1 MKQPSVTRSIGF
13 ALILGVLFS
22 GLSIPSFGKDLEDE
36 LNDIKGQV
44 KELEDELLAASKVV
58 QKATAELRKIEAQ
71 IPAAQRR
78 LQDAQ
83 GNLRVA
89 FRRESAAEAEIK
101 KINRAQV
108 VVRVRIA
115 KAEARVRELQLQVGQ
130 IARKLYQEGPL
141 AIIGILFQAESLGEF
156 TGRLGAAQALARAR
170 GASVDELEIVRAGL
184 LEDKAELE
192 RLFEKARIQE
202 EKAAEARRVAQE
214 ARAEAKA
221 ARDALAK
228 LQAQRKAAVA
238 RAQKQR
244 DAVKR
249 EYDKIR
255 AEQRRI
261 EALIKGEKNPGVFAG
276 TLVWPTSGRIS
287 AYPGPRR
294 HPVYGYRSCH
304 TGLDIAAP
312 TGTPIKAAA
321 AGRLVSAR
329 SSVYGNYAVIYHGS
343 DVATMYAHMT
353 RFAVTSGQVRQGQ
366 VIGYVGSTGYSTG
379 PHLHFEVRIKGRAY
393 HPMGWF
399 GWSKKVITC

>member
-1 MKQPSVTRSIGF
+1 MKRLLPSRSVGIF
-13 ALILGVLFS
+13 VILTILVS
-22 GLSIPSFGKDLEDE
+22 GLTSPGFGNDLEDE
-36 LNDIKGQV
+36 LDDIKGQV

-58 QKATAELRKIEAQ
+58 QRATAELRAIEAQ

-78 LQDAQ
+78 LQTAQ
-83 GNLRVA
+83 SNLKAA
-89 FRRESAAEAEIK
+89 FQRESAAEAKIK
-101 KINRAQV
+101 RINRAQV

-115 KAEARVRELQLQVGQ
+115 RAEARVRELQLQVGQ
-130 IARKLYQEGPL
+130 IARRLYQEGPL
-141 AIIGILFQAESLGEF
+141 AIIGILFQADSLGEF

-170 GASVDELEIVRAGL
+170 GATVDELEIVRAGL

-192 RLFEKARIQE
+192 RLFERARVQE
-202 EKAAEARRVAQE
+202 ELAAAARREAQA

-228 LQAQRKAAVA
+228 LQAQRKAAVLK
-238 RAQKQR
+238 AQKQR

-261 EALIKGEKNPGVFAG
+261 EALIRGEKNPGVFAG
-276 TLVWPTSGRIS
+276 TLVWPTTGRIS

-321 AGRLVSAR
+321 AGRLVTAR
-329 SSVYGNYAVIYHGS
+329 SSVYGLYAVIYHGS
-343 DVATMYAHMT
+343 DVATMYAHMS
-353 RFAVTSGQVRQGQ
+353 RFAITSGQVRQGQ
-366 VIGYVGSTGYSTG
+366 IIGYVGSTGYSTG
-379 PHLHFEVRIKGRAY
+379 PHLHFEVRLKGKAY
-393 HPMGWF
+393 NPMGWF
-399 GWSKKVITC
+399 GAAKKPVSC

>member
-1 MKQPSVTRSIGF
+1 VPSW
-13 ALILGVLFS
+13 
-22 GLSIPSFGKDLEDE
+22 GKDLKDE
-36 LNDIKGQV
+36 LKDIKGQI

-58 QKATAELRKIEAQ
+58 VAATAELRRIEAQ
-71 IPAAQRR
+71 IPAAQRA
-78 LQDAQ
+78 LQTAQ
-83 GNLRVA
+83 ANLNVA

-101 KINRAQV
+101 RLNRAQV

-141 AIIGILFQAESLGEF
+141 AIVGLLFQAETLGDF

-170 GASVDELEIVRAGL
+170 GASVDELEIVRAEL

-192 RLFEKARIQE
+192 RLFAKAEIQ
-202 EKAAEARRVAQE
+202 
-214 ARAEAKA
+214 EAKA
-221 ARDALAK
+221 AQARREAQAARAAAKAARAELAK
-228 LQAQRKAAVA
+228 LQAQRKAAVLK
-238 RAQKQR
+238 AQQQR

-261 EALIKGEKNPGVFAG
+261 EALIRGETNVGVFAG
-276 TLVWPTSGRIS
+276 TLVWPTAGRIS

-321 AGRLVSAR
+321 AGRIVTAR
-329 SSVYGNYAVIYHGS
+329 SSVYGLYSVIYHGS
-343 DVATMYAHMT
+343 DTATMYAHMS

-366 VIGYVGSTGYSTG
+366 IIGYVGSTGYSTG

-399 GWSKKVITC
+399 GWAKKVITC

>member
-1 MKQPSVTRSIGF
+1 MKHLLPSRSVGIF
-13 ALILGVLFS
+13 VILTILVS
-22 GLSIPSFGKDLEDE
+22 GLTSPGFGNDLEDE
-36 LNDIKGQV
+36 LDDIKGQV

-58 QKATAELRKIEAQ
+58 QRATAELRAIEAQ

-78 LQDAQ
+78 LQTAQ
-83 GNLRVA
+83 SNLKAA
-89 FRRESAAEAEIK
+89 FQRESAAEAKIK
-101 KINRAQV
+101 RINRAQV

-115 KAEARVRELQLQVGQ
+115 RAEARVRELQLQVGQ
-130 IARKLYQEGPL
+130 IARRLYQEGPL
-141 AIIGILFQAESLGEF
+141 AIIGILFQADSLGEF

-170 GASVDELEIVRAGL
+170 GATVDELEIVRAGL

-192 RLFEKARIQE
+192 RLFERARVQE
-202 EKAAEARRVAQE
+202 ELAAAARREAQA

-228 LQAQRKAAVA
+228 LQAQRKAAVLK
-238 RAQKQR
+238 AQKQR

-261 EALIKGEKNPGVFAG
+261 EALIRGEKNPGVFAG
-276 TLVWPTSGRIS
+276 TLVWPTTGRIS

-321 AGRLVSAR
+321 AGRLVTAR
-329 SSVYGNYAVIYHGS
+329 SSVYGLYAVIYHGS
-343 DVATMYAHMT
+343 DVATMYAHMS
-353 RFAVTSGQVRQGQ
+353 RFAITSGQVRQGQ
-366 VIGYVGSTGYSTG
+366 IIGYVGSTGYSTG
-379 PHLHFEVRIKGRAY
+379 PHLHFEVRLKGKAY
-393 HPMGWF
+393 NPMGWF
-399 GWSKKVITC
+399 GAAKKPVSC

>member
-1 MKQPSVTRSIGF
+1 MKRFFPTQPIAILLAIGMLISGF
-13 ALILGVLFS
+13 AV
-22 GLSIPSFGKDLEDE
+22 PSWGNDLKDE
-36 LNDIKGQV
+36 LKDIKGQV

-58 QKATAELRKIEAQ
+58 VRATAELRRIEAQ
-71 IPAAQRR
+71 IPAAQRA
-78 LQDAQ
+78 LQTAQ
-83 GNLRVA
+83 ANLNVA

-101 KINRAQV
+101 RLNRAQV
-108 VVRVRIA
+108 VVRVRIS

-141 AIIGILFQAESLGEF
+141 AIVGLLFQADTLGDF

-170 GASVDELEIVRAGL
+170 GAAVDELEIVRAGL

-192 RLFEKARIQE
+192 RLFAKAEIQE
-202 EKAAEARRVAQE
+202 AKAAQARREAQE
-214 ARAEAKA
+214 ARAAAKA
-221 ARDALAK
+221 ARAELAK
-228 LQAQRKAAVA
+228 LQAQRKAAVLK
-238 RAQKQR
+238 AQKQR

-261 EALIKGEKNPGVFAG
+261 EALIRGETNVGVFAG
-276 TLVWPTSGRIS
+276 TLIWPTAGRIS

-304 TGLDIAAP
+304 TGIDIAAP

-321 AGRLVSAR
+321 AGRIVTAR
-329 SSVYGNYAVIYHGS
+329 SSVYGLYAVIYHGS
-343 DVATMYAHMT
+343 DIATMYAHMS

-366 VIGYVGSTGYSTG
+366 TIGYVGSTGYSTG
-379 PHLHFEVRIKGRAY
+379 PHLHFEVRVKGRAY

-399 GWSKKVITC
+399 GWAKNPITC

>member
-1 MKQPSVTRSIGF
+1 MKRLLPSRSVGIF
-13 ALILGVLFS
+13 VILTILVS
-22 GLSIPSFGKDLEDE
+22 GLTSPGFGNDLEDE
-36 LNDIKGQV
+36 LDDIKGQV

-58 QKATAELRKIEAQ
+58 QRATAELRAIEAQ

-78 LQDAQ
+78 LQTAQ
-83 GNLRVA
+83 SNLKAA
-89 FRRESAAEAEIK
+89 FQRESAAEAKIK
-101 KINRAQV
+101 RINRAQV

-115 KAEARVRELQLQVGQ
+115 RAEARVRELQLQVGQ
-130 IARKLYQEGPL
+130 IARRLYQEGPL
-141 AIIGILFQAESLGEF
+141 AIIGILFQADSLGEF

-170 GASVDELEIVRAGL
+170 GATVDELEIVRAGL

-192 RLFEKARIQE
+192 RLFERARVQE
-202 EKAAEARRVAQE
+202 ELAAAARREAQA

-228 LQAQRKAAVA
+228 LQAQRKAAVLK
-238 RAQKQR
+238 AQKQR

-261 EALIKGEKNPGVFAG
+261 EALIRGEKNPGVFAG
-276 TLVWPTSGRIS
+276 TLVWPTTGRIS

-329 SSVYGNYAVIYHGS
+329 SSVYGLYAVIYHGS
-343 DVATMYAHMT
+343 DVATMYAHMS
-353 RFAVTSGQVRQGQ
+353 RFALTSGQVRQGQ
-366 VIGYVGSTGYSTG
+366 IIGYVGSTGYSTG
-379 PHLHFEVRIKGRAY
+379 PHLHFEVRLKGKAY
-393 HPMGWF
+393 NPMGWF
-399 GWSKKVITC
+399 GAAKKPVSC

>member
-1 MKQPSVTRSIGF
+1 MKQLWLKRSVGF
-13 ALILGVLFS
+13 ALIASLIFTGFTM
-22 GLSIPSFGKDLEDE
+22 PSFGNDLEDE

-58 QKATAELRKIEAQ
+58 QRATAELRRIEAL

-78 LQDAQ
+78 LQNAQ

-130 IARKLYQEGPL
+130 IARRLYQEGPL
-141 AIIGILFQAESLGEF
+141 AIIGILFQADSLGEF

-192 RLFEKARIQE
+192 RLFERARVQE
-202 EKAAEARRVAQE
+202 EKAAAARREAQA

-221 ARDALAK
+221 ARDELAK
-228 LQAQRKAAVA
+228 LQAQRKAAVLK
-238 RAQKQR
+238 AQKQR

-261 EALIKGEKNPGVFAG
+261 EALIRGEKNVGVFAG
-276 TLVWPTSGRIS
+276 TLIWPTAGRIS

-312 TGTPIKAAA
+312 TGTAIKAAA
-321 AGRLVSAR
+321 AGRIVTAR
-329 SSVYGNYAVIYHGS
+329 SSVYGLYAVVYHGS

-353 RFAVTSGQVRQGQ
+353 RFAVTSGQVSQGQ
-366 VIGYVGSTGYSTG
+366 TIGFVGSTGYSTG
-379 PHLHFEVRIKGRAY
+379 PHLHFEVRIKGRPY

-399 GWSKKVITC
+399 GWAKKLITC

>member
-1 MKQPSVTRSIGF
+1 MKRLLPSRSVGIF
-13 ALILGVLFS
+13 VILTILVS
-22 GLSIPSFGKDLEDE
+22 GLTSPGFGNDLEDE
-36 LNDIKGQV
+36 LDDIKGQV

-58 QKATAELRKIEAQ
+58 QRATAELRAIEAQ

-78 LQDAQ
+78 LQTAQ
-83 GNLRVA
+83 SNLKAA
-89 FRRESAAEAEIK
+89 FQRESAAEAKIK
-101 KINRAQV
+101 RINRAQV

-115 KAEARVRELQLQVGQ
+115 RAEARVRELQLQVGQ
-130 IARKLYQEGPL
+130 IARRLYQEGPL
-141 AIIGILFQAESLGEF
+141 AIIGILFQADSLGEF

-170 GASVDELEIVRAGL
+170 GATVDELEIVRAGL

-192 RLFEKARIQE
+192 RLFERARVQE
-202 EKAAEARRVAQE
+202 ELAAAARREAQA

-228 LQAQRKAAVA
+228 LQAQRKAAVLK
-238 RAQKQR
+238 AQKQR

-261 EALIKGEKNPGVFAG
+261 EALIRGEKNPGVFAG
-276 TLVWPTSGRIS
+276 TLVWPTTGRIS

-329 SSVYGNYAVIYHGS
+329 SSVYGLYAVIYHGS
-343 DVATMYAHMT
+343 DVATMYAHMS
-353 RFAVTSGQVRQGQ
+353 RFAITSGQVRQGQ
-366 VIGYVGSTGYSTG
+366 IIGYVGSTGYSTG
-379 PHLHFEVRIKGRAY
+379 PHLHFEVRLKGKAY
-393 HPMGWF
+393 NPMGWF
-399 GWSKKVITC
+399 GAAKKPVSC

>member
-1 MKQPSVTRSIGF
+1 MNRTWLTRSVGITLSFSLLFTGF
-13 ALILGVLFS
+13 AL
-22 GLSIPSFGKDLEDE
+22 PSFGNDLDDKLE
-36 LNDIKGQV
+36 DIKGQV

-58 QKATAELRKIEAQ
+58 QRATAELRKIEAQ

-78 LQDAQ
+78 LQTAQ
-83 GNLRVA
+83 GNLKVA

-130 IARKLYQEGPL
+130 IARRLYQEGPL
-141 AIIGILFQAESLGEF
+141 AIIGILFQADSLGEF

-202 EKAAEARRVAQE
+202 EKAAAARREAQA

-221 ARDALAK
+221 ARDELAR
-228 LQAQRKAAVA
+228 LQSLRKAAVLK
-238 RAQKQR
+238 AQKQR
-244 DAVKR
+244 AAVKR
-249 EYDKIR
+249 EYDKIL

-261 EALIKGEKNPGVFAG
+261 EALIRGEKNPGVFAG
-276 TLVWPTSGRIS
+276 TLIWPTAGRIS
-287 AYPGPRR
+287 SYPGPRR

-321 AGRLVSAR
+321 AGRIVTAR
-329 SSVYGNYAVIYHGS
+329 STVYGLYAVIYHGS
-343 DVATMYAHMT
+343 DVATMYAHMS

-366 VIGYVGSTGYSTG
+366 IIGYVGSTGYSTG
-379 PHLHFEVRIKGRAY
+379 PHLHFEVRLKGRPY

-399 GWSKKVITC
+399 GWAKNPITC

>member
-1 MKQPSVTRSIGF
+1 MKRLLPSRSVGIF
-13 ALILGVLFS
+13 VILTILVS
-22 GLSIPSFGKDLEDE
+22 GLTSPGFGNDLEDE
-36 LNDIKGQV
+36 LDDIKGQV

-58 QKATAELRKIEAQ
+58 QRATAELRAIEAQ

-78 LQDAQ
+78 LQTAQ
-83 GNLRVA
+83 SNLKAA
-89 FRRESAAEAEIK
+89 FQRESAAEAKIK
-101 KINRAQV
+101 RINRAQV

-115 KAEARVRELQLQVGQ
+115 RAEARVRELQLQVGQ
-130 IARKLYQEGPL
+130 IARRLYQEGPL
-141 AIIGILFQAESLGEF
+141 AIIGILFQADSLGEF

-170 GASVDELEIVRAGL
+170 GATVDELEIVRAGL

-192 RLFEKARIQE
+192 RLFERARVQE
-202 EKAAEARRVAQE
+202 ELAAAARREAQA

-228 LQAQRKAAVA
+228 LQAQRKAAVL

-261 EALIKGEKNPGVFAG
+261 EALIRGEKNPGVFAG
-276 TLVWPTSGRIS
+276 TLVWPTTGRIS

-321 AGRLVSAR
+321 AGRLVTAR
-329 SSVYGNYAVIYHGS
+329 SSVYGLYAVIYHGS
-343 DVATMYAHMT
+343 DVATMYAHMS
-353 RFAVTSGQVRQGQ
+353 RFAITSGQVRQGQ
-366 VIGYVGSTGYSTG
+366 IIGYVGSTGYSTG
-379 PHLHFEVRIKGRAY
+379 PHLHFEVRLKGKAY
-393 HPMGWF
+393 NPMGWF
-399 GWSKKVITC
+399 GAAKKPVSC

>member
-1 MKQPSVTRSIGF
+1 MKRLLPSRSVGIF
-13 ALILGVLFS
+13 VILTILVS
-22 GLSIPSFGKDLEDE
+22 GLTSPGFGNDLEDE
-36 LNDIKGQV
+36 LDDIKGQV

-58 QKATAELRKIEAQ
+58 QRATAELRAIEAQ
-71 IPAAQRR
+71 IPAARRR
-78 LQDAQ
+78 LQTAQ
-83 GNLRVA
+83 SNLKAA
-89 FRRESAAEAEIK
+89 FQRESAAEAKIK
-101 KINRAQV
+101 RINRAQV

-115 KAEARVRELQLQVGQ
+115 RAEARVRELQLQVGQ
-130 IARKLYQEGPL
+130 IARRLYQEGPL
-141 AIIGILFQAESLGEF
+141 AIIGILFQADSLGEF

-170 GASVDELEIVRAGL
+170 GATVDELEIVRAGL

-192 RLFEKARIQE
+192 RLFERARVQE
-202 EKAAEARRVAQE
+202 ELAAAARREAQA

-228 LQAQRKAAVA
+228 LQAQRKAAVLK
-238 RAQKQR
+238 AQKQR

-261 EALIKGEKNPGVFAG
+261 EALIRGEKNPGVFAG
-276 TLVWPTSGRIS
+276 TLVWPTTGRIS

-329 SSVYGNYAVIYHGS
+329 SSVYGLYAVIYHGS
-343 DVATMYAHMT
+343 DVATMYAHMS
-353 RFAVTSGQVRQGQ
+353 RFAITSGQVRQGQ
-366 VIGYVGSTGYSTG
+366 IIGYVGSTGYSTG
-379 PHLHFEVRIKGRAY
+379 PHLHFEVRLKGKAY
-393 HPMGWF
+393 NPMGWF
-399 GWSKKVITC
+399 GAAKKPVSC

>member
-1 MKQPSVTRSIGF
+1 MKRLLPSRSVGIF
-13 ALILGVLFS
+13 VILTILVS
-22 GLSIPSFGKDLEDE
+22 GLTSPGFGNDLEDE
-36 LNDIKGQV
+36 LDDIKGQV

-58 QKATAELRKIEAQ
+58 QRATAELRAIEAQ

-78 LQDAQ
+78 LQTAQ
-83 GNLRVA
+83 SNLKAA
-89 FRRESAAEAEIK
+89 FQRESAAEAKIK
-101 KINRAQV
+101 RINRAQV

-115 KAEARVRELQLQVGQ
+115 RAEARVRELQLQVGQ
-130 IARKLYQEGPL
+130 IARRLYQEGPL
-141 AIIGILFQAESLGEF
+141 AIIGILFQADSLGEF

-170 GASVDELEIVRAGL
+170 GATVDELEIVRAGL

-192 RLFEKARIQE
+192 RLFERARVQE
-202 EKAAEARRVAQE
+202 ELAAAARREAQA

-228 LQAQRKAAVA
+228 LQAQRKAAVLK
-238 RAQKQR
+238 AQKQR

-261 EALIKGEKNPGVFAG
+261 EALIRGAKNPGVFAG
-276 TLVWPTSGRIS
+276 TLVWPTTGRIS

-329 SSVYGNYAVIYHGS
+329 SSVYGLYAVIYHGS
-343 DVATMYAHMT
+343 DVATMYAHMS
-353 RFAVTSGQVRQGQ
+353 RFAITSGQVRQGQ
-366 VIGYVGSTGYSTG
+366 IIGYVGSTGYSTG
-379 PHLHFEVRIKGRAY
+379 PHLHFEVRLKGKAY
-393 HPMGWF
+393 NPMGWF
-399 GWSKKVITC
+399 GAAKKPVSC

>member
-1 MKQPSVTRSIGF
+1 MKQRRSTRLVGLLLVFSSLF
-13 ALILGVLFS
+13 A
-22 GLSIPSFGKDLEDE
+22 GLALPSFGKELEDE
-36 LNDIKGQV
+36 LEDIKGQV
-44 KELEDELLAASKVV
+44 KELEDELLAASKIV
-58 QKATAELRKIEAQ
+58 QRATAELRKIEAQ

-78 LQDAQ
+78 LQTAQ
-83 GNLRVA
+83 ANLKAA
-89 FRRESAAEAEIK
+89 FKRESAAETELR

-115 KAEARVRELQLQVGQ
+115 KAEERVRELQLQVGQ
-130 IARKLYQEGPL
+130 IARRLYQEGPL
-141 AIIGILFQAESLGEF
+141 AVIGILFQADSLGEF

-170 GASVDELEIVRAGL
+170 GASVDELQIVRAGL
-184 LEDKAELE
+184 LADKAELE
-192 RLFEKARIQE
+192 KLFEKARIQE
-202 EKAAEARRVAQE
+202 EKAAAARREAQD
-214 ARAEAKA
+214 ARAEAKT

-228 LQAQRKAAVA
+228 LLAQRKAALD

-244 DAVKR
+244 AAVKR
-249 EYDKIR
+249 EYDKIV

-261 EALIKGEKNPGVFAG
+261 EALIRGEKNPGVFAG
-276 TLVWPTSGRIS
+276 TLIWPTSGRIS

-321 AGRLVSAR
+321 AGRLVTAR
-329 SSVYGNYAVIYHGS
+329 STVYGLYAVIYHGS
-343 DVATMYAHMT
+343 DTATMYAHMS
-353 RFAVTSGQVRQGQ
+353 RFAITSGQVRQGQ

-379 PHLHFEVRIKGRAY
+379 PHLHFEVRIKGKAY

-399 GWSKKVITC
+399 GSSKKAVTC

>member
-1 MKQPSVTRSIGF
+1 MNRFIPAKPVAVLLAIGLLFTGF
-13 ALILGVLFS
+13 AM
-22 GLSIPSFGKDLEDE
+22 PSWGKDLEDE
-36 LNDIKGQV
+36 LKDIKGQA

-58 QKATAELRKIEAQ
+58 QRATAELRKIEAQ
-71 IPAAQRR
+71 IPAAQRA
-78 LQDAQ
+78 LQTAQ
-83 GNLRVA
+83 GNLKTA
-89 FRRESAAEAEIK
+89 FRREAAAEAEIK

-115 KAEARVRELQLQVGQ
+115 KAEARMRELQTQVGQ

-141 AIIGILFQAESLGEF
+141 AIVGLLFQSDTLGDF

-170 GASVDELEIVRAGL
+170 GASVDELEIVRVGL
-184 LEDKAELE
+184 FEDKAELE
-192 RLFEKARIQE
+192 RLFNAAKIQE
-202 EKAAEARRVAQE
+202 ELAAQARREAQA
-214 ARAEAKA
+214 ARAAAKA
-221 ARDALAK
+221 ARAALAS
-228 LQAQRKAAVA
+228 LQAQRKAAVL

-261 EALIKGEKNPGVFAG
+261 EALIKGGTNTGVFAG
-276 TLVWPTSGRIS
+276 TLVWPVSGRIS
-287 AYPGPRR
+287 SYPGPRR

-312 TGTPIKAAA
+312 SGTPIKAAA
-321 AGRLVSAR
+321 AGRVATAR
-329 SSVYGNYAVIYHGS
+329 SSVYGLYAVVYHGS

-379 PHLHFEVRIKGRAY
+379 PHLHFEVRVKGRAY

-399 GWSKKVITC
+399 GWAKKPITC

>member
-1 MKQPSVTRSIGF
+1 MKRFFPTKSIAVLLAIGMLISGF
-13 ALILGVLFS
+13 AV
-22 GLSIPSFGKDLEDE
+22 PSWGNDLKDDLK
-36 LNDIKGQV
+36 DIKGQV

-58 QKATAELRKIEAQ
+58 VKATAELRRIEAQ
-71 IPAAQRR
+71 IPAAQRA
-78 LQDAQ
+78 LQTAQ
-83 GNLRVA
+83 ANLNVA

-101 KINRAQV
+101 RLNRAQV

-141 AIIGILFQAESLGEF
+141 AIVGLLFQADTLGDF

-192 RLFEKARIQE
+192 RLFAKAEIQ
-202 EKAAEARRVAQE
+202 
-214 ARAEAKA
+214 EAKA
-221 ARDALAK
+221 AQARREAQDARAAAKAARAELAK
-228 LQAQRKAAVA
+228 LQAQRKAAVLK
-238 RAQKQR
+238 AQKQR

-261 EALIKGEKNPGVFAG
+261 EALIRGETNVGVFAG
-276 TLVWPTSGRIS
+276 TLIWPTTGRIS

-321 AGRLVSAR
+321 AGRIVTAR
-329 SSVYGNYAVIYHGS
+329 SSVYGLYAVIYHGS
-343 DVATMYAHMT
+343 DTATMYAHMT

-366 VIGYVGSTGYSTG
+366 TIGYVGSTGYSTG
-379 PHLHFEVRIKGRAY
+379 PHLHFEVRVKGRAY

-399 GWSKKVITC
+399 GWAKKVITC